1 MDTID
6 RIKSLA
12 KEKGIKMKFLTDS
25 LGLNASYLSNV
36 KSGKT
41 QIARDRLEILAG
53 ILGTTAD
60 YLAGDTNYPYP
71 STSPNYDSRRAEYDA
86 ELKKLHEELLRPRT
100 PKFDYDRFDERRI
113 ARHLTPD
120 YVEAQLNLP
129 DDYWEDVRD
138 GYETPD
144 IQLIN
149 KLAVLLE
156 TTYDYLMGLTD
167 NPEIPLDDRTG
178 VKIKVFGEVAAG
190 IPIAQIDN
198 FDPADPASW
207 EEIDRGT
214 ARNGSYFGLRLK
226 GDSMEPRMYSG
237 DVVIVR
243 QQASVDSGNIAVVAI
258 NGDTATCKKVVYDE
272 NGGMFLVSL
281 NSKYPPKYF
290 NRDQI
295 LSFPVTIMGKVVEL
309 RSKF

>member
-1 MDTID
+1 MVNID
-6 RIKSLA
+6 RVRSLI
-12 KEKGIKMKFLTDS
+12 KEKGLKIGYVQS
-25 LGLNASYLSNV
+25 QLGVRRTYFAEVKAGKDVMSDERIYQLAS
-36 KSGKT
+36 
-41 QIARDRLEILAG
+41 
-53 ILGTTAD
+53 ILGTTYD
-60 YLAGDTNYPYP
+60 YLTGRTDYQGDKVERIERF
-71 STSPNYDSRRAEYDA
+71 SPE
-86 ELKKLHEELLRPRT
+86 
-100 PKFDYDRFDERRI
+100 RFDEQRI
-113 ARHLTPD
+113 KRHLLD
-120 YVEAQLNLP
+120 NWIEERLP
-129 DDYWEDVRD
+129 VPYGYLELVRNNKV
-138 GYETPD
+138 YPSQEVVA
-144 IQLIN
+144 
-149 KLAVLLE
+149 KLAILLN
-156 TTYDYLMGLTD
+156 TTYDYLMGITD
-167 NPEIPLDDRTG
+167 DPQVPLNDRAG

-243 QQASVDSGNIAVVAI
+243 QQASVDSGDIAVVAI